1 MDNQMEMAFM
11 NQGGLKDDGMKQD
24 PISGNPIPNG
34 SMAEEVRDDIPAQL
48 SEGEYVVPADVVRYY
63 GVKHFE
69 DIRNN
74 AKQGLQS
81 MEANGRIGG
90 EPVPVGGPVASGLN
104 PEEMNEIQSMMMN
117 IGGFVDQPS
126 DPYQQQR
133 TMYKQPMAMG
143 ASNGTDVSGSFST
156 NYYDPN
162 NPNATAQAITTA
174 SPQSGSFS
182 KSPQQLAAE
191 AATKNAQKAAD
202 EVALTAEINAGNDKC
217 NAQGMDYDPKTKTCV
232 PRTPEVTTGDDDPR
246 NPPKVGGEGEGI
258 LKDWG
263 KGVDWSDPLAYAQN
277 MAQNIETPGF
287 GGRLAK
293 GLGFAIAGIPGAV
306 VGELLNTSPAM
317 KSLAN
322 AKAAKLIAEA
332 QGIKDFTE
340 YDKIITDLRKKSSG
354 LLGGAFSDFITDN
367 MAQSFYKTRSQE
379 EWLASKNTTPAS
391 RASTAALEKIY
402 TSKPKFDK
410 KSGKLKITKTSRDQT
425 SEEADQMKNVAQEK
439 VDRDPTLTP
448 SQKIQAKK
456 QAEQVTKGQL
466 AGKGYVSGPGT
477 GFKRGGL
484 ATRKK
489 TKGK

>member
-1 MDNQMEMAFM
+1 M

-202 EVALTAEINAGNDKC
+202 EAALTAEINAGNDKC

-367 MAQSFYKTRSQE
+367 MAQSFYKTKSEPQWKTYAFDKDKFISTKSKGVQDYKKDSDKKKSSGSSKSASEIVASQVAGTTAGAAGDTAAVGE
-379 EWLASKNTTPAS
+379 STTTTGGVVGGYSSQDIASQYAS
-391 RASTAALEKIY
+391 RGAPQNK
-402 TSKPKFDK
+402 
-410 KSGKLKITKTSRDQT
+410 
-425 SEEADQMKNVAQEK
+425 
-439 VDRDPTLTP
+439 
-448 SQKIQAKK
+448 
-456 QAEQVTKGQL
+456 
-466 AGKGYVSGPGT
+466 
-477 GFKRGGL
+477 GGL
-484 ATRKK
+484 MRKK
-489 TKGK
+489 KGK

>member
-1 MDNQMEMAFM
+1 M

-202 EVALTAEINAGNDKC
+202 EAALTAEINAGNNKC

-232 PRTPEVTTGDDDPR
+232 PRTPEVTTGNDDPR
-246 NPPKVGGEGEGI
+246 DPPKVGGEGEGI

-367 MAQSFYKTRSQE
+367 MAQSFFKTRSQE
-379 EWLASKNTTPAS
+379 EWSNTGGIKTLSKFKDSTTRSGKGAVASGSIKGTKGIAATRAEKDKESGNVFESLEAARAAGAAS
-391 RASTAALEKIY
+391 RSSRSASNVTRTTDPNAGSTSAESVAAA
-402 TSKPKFDK
+402 K
-410 KSGKLKITKTSRDQT
+410 KSLEGQKTYIGGRN
-425 SEEADQMKNVAQEK
+425 K
-439 VDRDPTLTP
+439 
-448 SQKIQAKK
+448 
-456 QAEQVTKGQL
+456 
-466 AGKGYVSGPGT
+466 
-477 GFKRGGL
+477 GGL
-484 ATRKK
+484 ATRRK

>member
-90 EPVPVGGPVASGLN
+90 EPVPVGGPTASGLN

-143 ASNGTDVSGSFST
+143 AANGTDVSGSFST
-156 NYYDPN
+156 NYYNPN

-182 KSPQQLAAE
+182 TKPQQTAPVSIDTPESCTARGMMY
-191 AATKNAQKAAD
+191 NAVK
-202 EVALTAEINAGNDKC
+202 K
-217 NAQGMDYDPKTKTCV
+217 MCV
-232 PRTPEVTTGDDDPR
+232 PIIPESVTPKDDDPR
-246 NPPKVGGEGEGI
+246 DPDVIGGEGEGI
-258 LKDWG
+258 LKNWG
-263 KGVDWSDPLAYAQN
+263 KEVDWSDPLAYAQN
-277 MAQNIETPGF
+277 MAQNIETPSF

-293 GLGFAIAGIPGAV
+293 GLGFAVAGIPGAV
-306 VGELLNTSPAM
+306 VGELLSTSPAM

-367 MAQSFYKTRSQE
+367 MAQSFFKTRSQE
-379 EWLASKNTTPAS
+379 EWSNTGGIKTLSKFKDSTTRSGKGAVASGSIKGTKGIAATRAEKDKESGNVFESLDAAKAAGAAS
-391 RASTAALEKIY
+391 RSSRSASNVTRTTDPNAGSTSTESVAAA
-402 TSKPKFDK
+402 K
-410 KSGKLKITKTSRDQT
+410 KSLEGQKTYIGGRN
-425 SEEADQMKNVAQEK
+425 K
-439 VDRDPTLTP
+439 
-448 SQKIQAKK
+448 
-456 QAEQVTKGQL
+456 
-466 AGKGYVSGPGT
+466 
-477 GFKRGGL
+477 GGL
-484 ATRKK
+484 ATRRK